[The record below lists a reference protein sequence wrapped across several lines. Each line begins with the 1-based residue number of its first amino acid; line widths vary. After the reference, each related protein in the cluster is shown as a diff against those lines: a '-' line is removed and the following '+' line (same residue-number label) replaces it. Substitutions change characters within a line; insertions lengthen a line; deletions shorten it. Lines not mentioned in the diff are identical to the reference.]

1 MLSWLER
8 RFALAAHG
16 TTVRTEIVAGLT
28 TFLTMAYIIFVQPAV
43 LSAAGMDFGAV
54 LTATCLSTALATIL
68 MALLANYPIAV
79 APAMG
84 HNFFFAYS
92 VVIGM
97 KVPWPVALG
106 AVAIAGI
113 LFVITAGIGLRERLI
128 TAIPAS
134 MKHAIAAGIGLLI
147 STIGLE
153 WAGIIV
159 ASPGTLVT
167 LGNLHSAPTV
177 IAVLALALT
186 AVLMARRVPGAFL
199 WGILAATVLAVPLGI
214 VHFEGF
220 ASRPPS
226 LAPTFM
232 QLDLRRALTPGMVAV
247 VFVFFFLALFDS
259 IGTLVG
265 VGEQAGLMRNGT
277 LPRAREA
284 LLADAIGTVAGATLG
299 TSTVTAFIE
308 SGAGIAAGGRTGLT
322 SLVTAALFILSLLFY
337 PLVRTIGGGYA
348 ANGVTLY
355 PIIAAPLILVGTMMI
370 GGLRH
375 VAWDDATEA
384 IPAFLTV
391 ILMPLAVSITEGVAF
406 GVLSYSLLKLACGR
420 GREVHPLIHAFA
432 VLFLLRYV
440 FLR

>member
-1 MLSWLER
+1 MSFLER

-43 LSAAGMDFGAV
+43 LGAAGMDFGAV
-54 LTATCLSTALATIL
+54 LTSTCLSTALATVL

-113 LFVITAGIGLRERLI
+113 LFVITAGIGLREHLI

-147 STIGLE
+147 ATIGLE

-214 VHFEGF
+214 VHYEGF

-284 LLADAIGTVAGATLG
+284 LLADAIGTVAGAALG

-355 PIIAAPLILVGTMMI
+355 PVIAAPLILVGTMMI